1 MWVDVDEMVI
11 TLGLVESEVGRLR
24 GGDME
29 SSARDEKL
37 SGVKGWREAKREA
50 EAERGGGELV
60 MIDKENGRDG
70 GK

>member
-37 SGVKGWREAKREA
+37 SGVKGWREAKREVKRSV
-50 EAERGGGELV
+50 EGE
-60 MIDKENGRDG
+60 N
-70 GK
+70 